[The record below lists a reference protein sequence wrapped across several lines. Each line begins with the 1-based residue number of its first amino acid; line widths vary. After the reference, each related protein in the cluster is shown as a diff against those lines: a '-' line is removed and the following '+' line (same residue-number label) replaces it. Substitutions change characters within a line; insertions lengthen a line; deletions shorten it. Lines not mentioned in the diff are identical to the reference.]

1 MRRSELLETVRR
13 KSAKRAPARLQ
24 DVVETRLRF
33 PRAVMRELHKIAADE
48 GISFNALMAS
58 AAETCL
64 EDRGRQSIRELA
76 PWFSDYLSRRPT
88 ENGQSKDEPDFG

>member
-1 MRRSELLETVRR
+1 MRRSELLETVKR
-13 KSAKRAPARLQ
+13 KSAKRASSRLQ

-64 EDRGRQSIRELA
+64 EERGRQSIRELA
-76 PWFSDYLSRRPT
+76 PWFADYLSRRPT
-88 ENGQSKDEPDFG
+88 ENGQADDEPNFG